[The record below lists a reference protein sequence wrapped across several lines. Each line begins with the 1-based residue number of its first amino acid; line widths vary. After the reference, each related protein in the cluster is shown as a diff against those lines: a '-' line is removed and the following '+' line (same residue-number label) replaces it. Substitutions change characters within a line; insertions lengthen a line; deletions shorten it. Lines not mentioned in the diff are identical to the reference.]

1 MAETSPRF
9 REIIRRLGIDWR
21 ATNKC
26 AIDFK
31 DPNLAPSTDLW
42 GKRKRLPMNEHER
55 YSEMCYY
62 GPENKYFEIN
72 VKCYCDAHYFHLVTI
87 SKLIDTNSE
96 FMDFFSVLDEASIE
110 SKYSLFC
117 KIARKL
123 AHCGECGYLHTDLK
137 PENIM
142 IDEDEMPHLVD
153 WEFNRRR
160 GWEQLCRGTPQYVFV
175 AALCG
180 EDGNREP
187 WYTFYKNPYREDW
200 WALMGIAYIAAEH
213 DFLYDFKKFDW
224 VSLDPAV
231 FAEYIDARFEKAKQ
245 DARFEKAKQD
255 AETAKAKPYISEEK
269 QKSFSLQIALLNY
282 GQRLHEMMQTN
293 AEPADL
299 LNLFSSN

>member
-1 MAETSPRF
+1 MVKKYPLNMEPRTPLLNLTNNQPTSVVVDLIPEKEALKELSLLAKKVFYRKKDMAETSPRF

-160 GWEQLCRGTPQYVFV
+160 
-175 AALCG
+175 
-180 EDGNREP
+180 
-187 WYTFYKNPYREDW
+187 
-200 WALMGIAYIAAEH
+200 
-213 DFLYDFKKFDW
+213 
-224 VSLDPAV
+224 
-231 FAEYIDARFEKAKQ
+231 
-245 DARFEKAKQD
+245 
-255 AETAKAKPYISEEK
+255 
-269 QKSFSLQIALLNY
+269 
-282 GQRLHEMMQTN
+282 
-293 AEPADL
+293 
-299 LNLFSSN
+299 